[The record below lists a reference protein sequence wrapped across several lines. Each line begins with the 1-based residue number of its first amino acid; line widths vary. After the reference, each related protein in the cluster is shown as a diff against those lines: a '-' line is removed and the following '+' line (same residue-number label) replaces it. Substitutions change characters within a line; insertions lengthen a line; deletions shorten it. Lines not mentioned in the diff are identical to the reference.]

1 VTEVAIAK
9 GDSVVATCRT
19 PTDLSDLA
27 KSTPSSQ
34 LLVVKCDVT
43 SETDIQNAFK
53 SGVEKFGRIDIVF
66 NNAGYGILAEVES
79 TPEAAARQLFDVNF
93 WGASAVSREAVRVF
107 RDLNPPGLGG
117 RLYNM
122 SSGGGLVG
130 LPASGYYSASKFAL
144 EGLTESLARDLDPSW
159 NIKISLLEPSA
170 FRTKAHVE
178 NAVAFPPISAY
189 EKPNLP
195 SQMMRQWFAAPEK
208 SVRGDVHKAAARIYE
223 FSLLKDPVPLRWV
236 IGKELI
242 AGTRARMQSFAKDLT
257 DLEHLSDDLNLPDK

>member
-1 VTEVAIAK
+1 M
-9 GDSVVATCRT
+9 ATCRT
-19 PTDLSDLA
+19 PTDLGDLE

-43 SETDIQNAFK
+43 SEQDIQNAFK
-53 SGVEKFGRIDIVF
+53 SGIEKFGRIDIVF

-130 LPASGYYSASKFAL
+130 LPASGYYSARCVPVIF
-144 EGLTESLARDLDPSW
+144 
-159 NIKISLLEPSA
+159 
-170 FRTKAHVE
+170 
-178 NAVAFPPISAY
+178 
-189 EKPNLP
+189 
-195 SQMMRQWFAAPEK
+195 
-208 SVRGDVHKAAARIYE
+208 VHG
-223 FSLLKDPVPLRWV
+223 DPV
-236 IGKELI
+236 
-242 AGTRARMQSFAKDLT
+242 LT
-257 DLEHLSDDLNLPDK
+257 TFSVNSVGFSWKMTMNVN